1 MIINANVMDQKQH
14 WIQHNSQWCR
24 GSLFPF
30 ECESTNPAS
39 LLKTTS
45 ILQTKVNRLFYQE
58 YSGAVTKHETV
69 THEATMQLCSN
80 PTDALN
86 VFYSS

>member
-1 MIINANVMDQKQH
+1 MSITI
-14 WIQHNSQWCR
+14 
-24 GSLFPF
+24 
-30 ECESTNPAS
+30 ESTGPNPAI
-39 LLKTTS
+39 LLKITS

-58 YSGAVTKHETV
+58 YSGAAAKHETV